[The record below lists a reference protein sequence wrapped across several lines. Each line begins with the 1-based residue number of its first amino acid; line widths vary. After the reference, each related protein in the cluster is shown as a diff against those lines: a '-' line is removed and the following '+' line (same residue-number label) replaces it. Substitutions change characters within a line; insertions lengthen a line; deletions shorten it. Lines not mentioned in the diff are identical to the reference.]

1 MSLSR
6 RLVSRRFVAPAQA
19 GAQFLVALFLLAACG
34 FELRGE
40 PSVGL
45 HALFLSAAVPST
57 VIGEVKRILLTGP
70 TRVVAVEKDGEASL
84 KITAESREKTVF
96 TVTGTGRV
104 YEYQL
109 RLSATYELT
118 VLGRDEP
125 VIAPTEVVATRLITY
140 NESAPTAKDAE
151 EQLLYKDMQADI
163 ATRIL
168 RQVAVARRESP
179 TAFTPQPR

>member
-109 RLSATYELT
+109 RLSAT
-118 VLGRDEP
+118 
-125 VIAPTEVVATRLITY
+125 
-140 NESAPTAKDAE
+140 
-151 EQLLYKDMQADI
+151 
-163 ATRIL
+163 
-168 RQVAVARRESP
+168 
-179 TAFTPQPR
+179 

>member
-1 MSLSR
+1 LSR
-6 RLVSRRFVAPAQA
+6 L
-19 GAQFLVALFLLAACG
+19 LVALCLFLAACG

-57 VIGEVKRILLTGP
+57 VIGEVKRILLAGATH
-70 TRVVAVEKDGEASL
+70 VVAIEKDGEASL
-84 KITAESREKTVF
+84 KITGETREKTVF

-109 RLSATYELT
+109 RLAATYQLT
-118 VLGRDEP
+118 VLGREEP

-151 EQLLYKDMQADI
+151 EQLLYKDMQLELAQQ
-163 ATRIL
+163 IL
-168 RQVAVARRESP
+168 RHIAAMTR
-179 TAFTPQPR
+179 QP

>member
-1 MSLSR
+1 ML
-6 RLVSRRFVAPAQA
+6 L
-19 GAQFLVALFLLAACG
+19 LLAACG

-40 PSVGL
+40 PSVGM
-45 HALFLSAAVPST
+45 HALFLSASVPST
-57 VIGEVKRILLTGP
+57 VIGEVKRILLTSP
-70 TRVVAVEKDGEASL
+70 THVVADPKDGEASL
-84 KITAESREKTVF
+84 RIITESREKTVF

-109 RLSATYELT
+109 RLSVSYELT
-118 VLGRDEP
+118 VTGREEP

-163 ATRIL
+163 ASRIL

-179 TAFTPQPR
+179 GAFTAPR